1 MRKCFSLLF
10 FPVFCFVVAGC
21 ARHSGSIKIG
31 VAVPLTGPQ
40 SAIGRDVANAVK
52 LAAEEFNA
60 NDKSGIKIEVAA
72 YDDQSQVKEAA
83 NVANK
88 LASDPECF
96 AVIGHL
102 VSGCSLPASEIY
114 ARAGL
119 AMITPSSTNP
129 QITLRGL
136 ANVFRTCP
144 VDDVLGAGVAGVTL
158 GSAPAG
164 DAVTTPAPSI
174 TVTAPNAVR
183 YRMTASSGETR
194 PLLPPSR
201 WAAGQPASR
210 SRPSPW
216 WATRLISANRSIAA
230 AIPWSTDGRKP
241 AGPTRK

>member
-1 MRKCFSLLF
+1 MVGVTLGDSV
-10 FPVFCFVVAGC
+10 PV
-21 ARHSGSIKIG
+21 G
-31 VAVPLTGPQ
+31 VALGDSVLVDGVVGSVLVDGALVDEAVG
-40 SAIGRDVANAVK
+40 SA
-52 LAAEEFNA
+52 
-60 NDKSGIKIEVAA
+60 
-72 YDDQSQVKEAA
+72 
-83 NVANK
+83 
-88 LASDPECF
+88 
-96 AVIGHL
+96 
-102 VSGCSLPASEIY
+102 
-114 ARAGL
+114 
-119 AMITPSSTNP
+119 
-129 QITLRGL
+129 
-136 ANVFRTCP
+136 
-144 VDDVLGAGVAGVTL
+144 DDVLGAGVAGVTL

>member
-144 VDDVLGAGVAGVTL
+144 VDDVLGAGAGEF
-158 GSAPAG
+158 
-164 DAVTTPAPSI
+164 
-174 TVTAPNAVR
+174 AVR
-183 YRMTASSGETR
+183 KLHKKKFAVLHDKTAYGQGVAEEFRKAVLANGGIILSFDGVSQGE
-194 PLLPPSR
+194 LDY
-201 WAAGQPASR
+201 
-210 SRPSPW
+210 
-216 WATRLISANRSIAA
+216 SAVLTKIKEMKR
-230 AIPWSTDGRKP
+230 
-241 AGPTRK
+241 